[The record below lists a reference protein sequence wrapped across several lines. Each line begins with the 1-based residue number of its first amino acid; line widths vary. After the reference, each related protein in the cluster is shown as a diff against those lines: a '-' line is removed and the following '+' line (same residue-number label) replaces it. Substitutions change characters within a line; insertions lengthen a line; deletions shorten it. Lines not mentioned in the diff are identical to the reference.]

1 MFFIVFIM
9 IMTMYPEFLDR
20 LLQELSDVTGIE
32 KTVLYH
38 YIDIAVQY
46 IKDMASLFDANAKEL
61 VKDIKAEYFH

>member
-1 MFFIVFIM
+1 
-9 IMTMYPEFLDR
+9 MYPEFLDR